1 MGVVYEAVD
10 GRLRRRAAVKMIRWR
25 TGVSD
30 DAVRRFETEARA
42 VAKVDHPNIVRI
54 YDVG

>member
-10 GRLRRRAAVKMIRWR
+10 ERLRRRAAVKMIRWR

-30 DAVRRFETEARA
+30 DAVRRFDTEARA